1 MIIIAFSYAYMV
13 PKYPKTGGEFT
24 FTKMCFGRNT
34 VYVCGWFLV
43 GAYLTNVPMNST
55 AIGLIVDGLDGS
67 AGILKWGLHY
77 QVAGY
82 DVWLGEM
89 LLAMGI
95 LILFGILNIL
105 GVKKAGIVQT
115 ILAALLGISVVTLTI
130 AALVSSKTSFAN
142 MAPWWGF
149 HKSDA
154 IAAWTNGTY
163 TSIDE
168 FANSGTVGAVSAV
181 LATFAIA
188 PWAYVGFDTIPQ
200 AAEEFKFS
208 YKKVSGIM
216 IVAIIFGCFVYT
228 ANNTITAAALE
239 NWSDLIVE
247 SASAPWLLLIAAEC
261 LLGTPG
267 KILVGVAVSSAALSY
282 PCPDQF

>member
-1 MIIIAFSYAYMV
+1 M
-13 PKYPKTGGEFT
+13 
-24 FTKMCFGRNT
+24 
-34 VYVCGWFLV
+34 
-43 GAYLTNVPMNST
+43 
-55 AIGLIVDGLDGS
+55 
-67 AGILKWGLHY
+67 
-77 QVAGY
+77 
-82 DVWLGEM
+82 
-89 LLAMGI
+89 
-95 LILFGILNIL
+95 
-105 GVKKAGIVQT
+105 
-115 ILAALLGISVVTLTI
+115 
-130 AALVSSKTSFAN
+130 
-142 MAPWWGF
+142 
-149 HKSDA
+149 
-154 IAAWTNGTY
+154 
-163 TSIDE
+163 
-168 FANSGTVGAVSAV
+168 

>member
-1 MIIIAFSYAYMV
+1 MV

-24 FTKMCFGRNT
+24 FTKMCFGRNMA
-34 VYVCGWFLV
+34 YVCGWFLV

-67 AGILKWGLHY
+67 ADILKWGLHY

-130 AALVSSKTSFAN
+130 AALVSSKTSLSN

-149 HKSDA
+149 HKSDV
-154 IAAWTNGTY
+154 IAAWTNGNY
-163 TSIDE
+163 TSIDK

-181 LATFAIA
+181 LATFVIA

-208 YKKVSGIM
+208 YKKVS
-216 IVAIIFGCFVYT
+216 
-228 ANNTITAAALE
+228 
-239 NWSDLIVE
+239 
-247 SASAPWLLLIAAEC
+247 
-261 LLGTPG
+261 
-267 KILVGVAVSSAALSY
+267 
-282 PCPDQF
+282 

>member
-1 MIIIAFSYAYMV
+1 MD
-13 PKYPKTGGEFT
+13 E
-24 FTKMCFGRNT
+24 
-34 VYVCGWFLV
+34 
-43 GAYLTNVPMNST
+43 
-55 AIGLIVDGLDGS
+55 S
-67 AGILKWGLHY
+67 AVILKWGLHY
-77 QVAGY
+77 QVVGY

-130 AALVSSKTSFAN
+130 AALVSSKTSLAN

-154 IAAWTNGTY
+154 IAAWTNGNY
-163 TSIDE
+163 TSIDK

-181 LATFAIA
+181 LATFVIA

-208 YKKVSGIM
+208 YKKVSKQLLC
-216 IVAIIFGCFVYT
+216 IIKIKSLKKMF
-228 ANNTITAAALE
+228 
-239 NWSDLIVE
+239 
-247 SASAPWLLLIAAEC
+247 APA
-261 LLGTPG
+261 
-267 KILVGVAVSSAALSY
+267 
-282 PCPDQF
+282 

>member
-1 MIIIAFSYAYMV
+1 MV
-13 PKYPKTGGEFT
+13 
-24 FTKMCFGRNT
+24 
-34 VYVCGWFLV
+34 
-43 GAYLTNVPMNST
+43 
-55 AIGLIVDGLDGS
+55 
-67 AGILKWGLHY
+67 
-77 QVAGY
+77 GY

-130 AALVSSKTSFAN
+130 AALVSSKTSLSN

-149 HKSDA
+149 HKSDV
-154 IAAWTNGTY
+154 IAAWTNGNY
-163 TSIDE
+163 TSIDK

-181 LATFAIA
+181 LATFVIA

-216 IVAIIFGCFVYT
+216 IVAIIFGSFVYT
-228 ANNTITAAALE
+228 ANNTITAATLE

-247 SASAPWLLLIAAEC
+247 SASTPWLLLTAAEC
-261 LLGTPG
+261 LLGTLG
-267 KILVGVAVSSAALSY
+267 KILVGVAVSSAALLY

>member
-1 MIIIAFSYAYMV
+1 MSPTHAWAIALGALVMIIIAFSYAYMV
-13 PKYPKTGGEFT
+13 PKYPKAGGEFT

-34 VYVCGWFLV
+34 AYVCGWFLV
-43 GAYLTNVPMNST
+43 GAYLTNVPMNSA
-55 AIGLIVDGLDGS
+55 AIGLIVDGLEGS
-67 AGILKWGLHY
+67 ADILKWGLHY

-115 ILAALLGISVVTLTI
+115 ILVALLGISVVTLTI
-130 AALVSSKTSFAN
+130 AALVSSKTSLAN

-149 HKSDA
+149 HKSD
-154 IAAWTNGTY
+154 
-163 TSIDE
+163 
-168 FANSGTVGAVSAV
+168 V
-181 LATFAIA
+181 IA

-208 YKKVSGIM
+208 YKKVS
-216 IVAIIFGCFVYT
+216 
-228 ANNTITAAALE
+228 
-239 NWSDLIVE
+239 
-247 SASAPWLLLIAAEC
+247 
-261 LLGTPG
+261 
-267 KILVGVAVSSAALSY
+267 
-282 PCPDQF
+282 

>member
-1 MIIIAFSYAYMV
+1 MSNYKNNDNQGQLQRQFSPTHAWAIALGALVMIIIAFSYAYMV
-13 PKYPKTGGEFT
+13 PKYPKAGGEFT

-34 VYVCGWFLV
+34 AYVCGWFLV

-55 AIGLIVDGLDGS
+55 AIGLIVDGLEES
-67 AGILKWGLHY
+67 ADILKWGLHY

-89 LLAMGI
+89 LLAMEI

-115 ILAALLGISVVTLTI
+115 IIAALLGISVVTLTI
-130 AALVSSKTSFAN
+130 AALASSKTSLAN

-149 HKSDA
+149 HKSEA
-154 IAAWTNGTY
+154 VAAWTNGTY

-168 FANSGTVGAVSAV
+168 FANSGTVGAVSAI
-181 LATFAIA
+181 LATLAIA

-208 YKKVSGIM
+208 CKNVSGIM

-228 ANNTITAAALE
+228 ANNTITVATLE
-239 NWSDLIVE
+239 N
-247 SASAPWLLLIAAEC
+247 
-261 LLGTPG
+261 
-267 KILVGVAVSSAALSY
+267 
-282 PCPDQF
+282 

>member
-1 MIIIAFSYAYMV
+1 MALGALVMIIIAFSYAYMV

-24 FTKMCFGRNT
+24 FIKMCFGRNT
-34 VYVCGWFLV
+34 AYVRGWFLV
-43 GAYLTNVPMNST
+43 VAYLTNVPMNST

-67 AGILKWGLHY
+67 ADILKWGLHY

-130 AALVSSKTSFAN
+130 AALVSSKTSLAN

-149 HKSDA
+149 HKSDV
-154 IAAWTNGTY
+154 IAAWTNGNY
-163 TSIDE
+163 TSIDK

-181 LATFAIA
+181 LATFVIA

-208 YKKVSGIM
+208 YKKVS
-216 IVAIIFGCFVYT
+216 
-228 ANNTITAAALE
+228 
-239 NWSDLIVE
+239 
-247 SASAPWLLLIAAEC
+247 
-261 LLGTPG
+261 
-267 KILVGVAVSSAALSY
+267 
-282 PCPDQF
+282 

>member
-1 MIIIAFSYAYMV
+1 M
-13 PKYPKTGGEFT
+13 
-24 FTKMCFGRNT
+24 
-34 VYVCGWFLV
+34 
-43 GAYLTNVPMNST
+43 
-55 AIGLIVDGLDGS
+55 
-67 AGILKWGLHY
+67 
-77 QVAGY
+77 
-82 DVWLGEM
+82 GEM
-89 LLAMGI
+89 LLATAI
-95 LILFGILNIL
+95 LVLLGYLNII
-105 GVKKAGIVQT
+105 GVQKAAIVQT
-115 ILAALLGISVVTLTI
+115 ILSSLLVTCVFTLFV
-130 AALVSSKTSFAN
+130 AALVSSKAN
-142 MAPWWGF
+142 GMNMEPIWGF
-149 HKSDA
+149 DKSAAMAANATMADMDLYAHKGTAGIMSA
-154 IAAWTNGTY
+154 I
-163 TSIDE
+163 
-168 FANSGTVGAVSAV
+168 

-239 NWSDLIVE
+239 NWPDLIVE
-247 SASAPWLLLIAAEC
+247 SASTPWLLLTAAEC

>member
-1 MIIIAFSYAYMV
+1 MV
-13 PKYPKTGGEFT
+13 
-24 FTKMCFGRNT
+24 
-34 VYVCGWFLV
+34 
-43 GAYLTNVPMNST
+43 
-55 AIGLIVDGLDGS
+55 
-67 AGILKWGLHY
+67 
-77 QVAGY
+77 GY

-105 GVKKAGIVQT
+105 GAKKAGIVQT

-130 AALVSSKTSFAN
+130 AALVSSKTSLAN

-149 HKSDA
+149 HKSD
-154 IAAWTNGTY
+154 
-163 TSIDE
+163 
-168 FANSGTVGAVSAV
+168 
-181 LATFAIA
+181 AIA

-228 ANNTITAAALE
+228 ANNTITAATLE
-239 NWSDLIVE
+239 NWPDLIVE
-247 SASAPWLLLIAAEC
+247 SASTPWLLLTAAEC

-282 PCPDQF
+282 PCPNQF